1 MPDEF
6 EQPDD
11 LDLPPSFF
19 PYEGEPSS
27 DLYQDPIEV
36 TVEGL
41 YVAESNGSVQRFVM
55 LADESGRRVP
65 IIIGLFEAT
74 AISMAFDGEKS
85 DRPMTHDLMRS
96 LLGRLGGK
104 LIRVLIDDIWTNT
117 YYAKLIIDEEGTEFE
132 LDCRP
137 SDAIAL
143 ALRTESPIFVSD
155 KVFDKTA
162 DG

>member
-6 EQPDD
+6 DDQLNQP
-11 LDLPPSFF
+11 PAFF
-19 PYEGEPSS
+19 PYEEDEEEQVESEPV
-27 DLYQDPIEV
+27 EV

-41 YVAESNGSVQRFVM
+41 YVAETNGSVQRFVM

-74 AISMAFDGEKS
+74 AISMAFEGEKS
-85 DRPMTHDLMRS
+85 DRPMTHDLMRT
-96 LLGRLGGK
+96 LLHRLGGS
-104 LIRVLIDDIWTNT
+104 LVRVLIDDIWTNT
-117 YYAKLIIDEEGTEFE
+117 YYAKLFIEDRSGQYEV
-132 LDCRP
+132 DCRP

-143 ALRTESPIFVSD
+143 ALRVGCPIWV
-155 KVFDKTA
+155 KAQVFDKTA